1 MLFVIHCGKIVHERD
16 FYCANFGSRQAVS
29 AATPGSG
36 YAPGADPLGGIT
48 PRTASVLCYIPIG
61 GWIAAVGGPAAAKF
75 RNNRNVRFHA
85 VQGLHL
91 FATWLFVQWS
101 VRQIFLMM
109 PNHPARIDHLL
120 QAVILGLW
128 IFMMVKAAHEEA
140 YALPVI
146 GELAERSAAERG

>member
-1 MLFVIHCGKIVHERD
+1 MPFCSHCGKGVHERD
-16 FYCANFGSRQAVS
+16 IYCANCGSRQAVS
-29 AATPGSG
+29 GATPGPG

-61 GWIAAVGGPAAAKF
+61 GWIAAVVVLAAAKF
-75 RNNRNVRFHA
+75 RNNRTVRFHA
-85 VQGLHL
+85 FQGLYL
-91 FATWLFVQWS
+91 FATWLFVQWA
-101 VRQIFLMM
+101 VRPIFLMM

-146 GELAERSAAERG
+146 GELAERSAAER